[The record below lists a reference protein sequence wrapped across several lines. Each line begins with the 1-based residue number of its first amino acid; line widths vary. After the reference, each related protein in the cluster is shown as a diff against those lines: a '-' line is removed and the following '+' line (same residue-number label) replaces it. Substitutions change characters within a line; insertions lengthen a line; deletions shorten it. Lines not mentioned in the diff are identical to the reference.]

1 MQELAEAP
9 HVMGPHAYSQ
19 TCLQIRILS
28 NHSSRQGNPRH
39 SVGGNEAVVQRP
51 LKERKDVSCEVD
63 LLLVVL
69 QDQATSYTER
79 LCCGRTTNH
88 TNIFESSQIYKQ
100 VRQPPPLFIRTT
112 EGHEGRR
119 DDD

>member
-39 SVGGNEAVVQRP
+39 SVGGERGCGTKT

-88 TNIFESSQIYKQ
+88 TNIFKNRLRYINK
-100 VRQPPPLFIRTT
+100 
-112 EGHEGRR
+112 
-119 DDD
+119 